1 MLPLRDRQNLS
12 SSAAPCRTPTQ
23 NDRII
28 EMTNPEPAH
37 RDAPTGQQDIA
48 ALERH
53 QRHLL
58 YGGGAFLSAVIL
70 LIMLASIFL
79 SIDDY
84 KADQLDDFR
93 KAKLALDSVF
103 IQRDAG
109 YVRSLNFIEY
119 AWQNKSADLISAGE
133 KEVDNF
139 VAHDDQA
146 VMQASSNAVP
156 YLVVGSG
163 IENWPR
169 EKISRYLGLAEE
181 LSMVSGT
188 SITVRGKRPGTM
200 GYFYDPSGALFAF
213 GRTLDG
219 ADLHAAADRTDH
231 AALFSNLAAPNI
243 DFNNLQALKE
253 LHQGNTTLPFY
264 GTGLPKVLS
273 SLGTNPSTGQP
284 AIVGSLVAMDGDTPI
299 GAFVIYEPIE
309 PFVDQM
315 RLVSSRDMAVI
326 TNDGQVVF
334 GTGAPEKNQSVAAAI
349 KPLLVLQPFEDRIVR
364 YRRAGVFFI
373 SQRIPGTSWMLVRG
387 YGWADILQGEKW
399 PFLTTIALAIL
410 MLAALWL
417 LLTRQDRSV
426 FAPALALA
434 KRVYQSEELNRT
446 MIETSPIGLCVI
458 GLDNAAPLLQNDAV
472 RGFAIAIPD
481 SDATLYRQVL
491 REYAHATEALSGR
504 PDAREFELALPS
516 HDGDSDRHLLIA
528 AMPII
533 YQNRAALFCA
543 FRDVTA
549 RREIQE
555 NLRKAREDSE
565 QAKLAAESAS
575 RAKTAFVATM
585 SHEIRTPLNGILGHL
600 ELLGRSKLD
609 PSQHERLE
617 RIRFSA
623 DTLLSIISDVLDFSR
638 IEAGQL
644 DIDPVSFEIRP
655 LIEQVALLYAPAA
668 EHKGLKLYY
677 GIDADL
683 AEAYI
688 ADVHRIRQVLNN
700 LISNAVKFTESGR
713 VILRAR
719 SVSPSGSEIARLRFE
734 VIDSGIG
741 MTEEQRGQIFQP
753 FSQADASISRRFG
766 GSGLGLTLCQQI
778 SELMG
783 GSIDVQSTQGVGSV
797 FAFELPVAVDELHR
811 VVDPHPLA
819 KRRVVFLSAAAEWR
833 TEITALLTHWGARLQ
848 VATKPSEV
856 DAEWL
861 KQADALV
868 IFGKQRPWD
877 EEEERRLVDSAKR
890 VVLATADG
898 PLLPEVHGSMS
909 FISCYSSEAIL
920 TSILGE
926 TVGAIRPLF
935 EEASPETA
943 ERDSQHRSVILLVDD
958 NPVNRELIQQQ
969 LETLGYTVDTA
980 EDGVAALHLWRD
992 GRYSAVL
999 TDINMP
1005 NMNGYELAKELRGRG
1020 VKMPVLAVTAT
1031 ALASEK
1037 IQCKRAGITDL
1048 LLKPLS
1054 LETLGE
1060 ALLQHL
1066 PSTSHSDIPA
1076 TSAPWK
1082 SKYPEKVCRVFVE
1095 SGTRDL
1101 NAILLATQEH
1111 DEEGLLARI
1120 HSLKGALLM
1129 LGEKNVA
1136 DLCVALEKLIESEG
1150 IEAAASSLEKLESEM
1165 RELLQRYAE
1174 ACGMHS

>member
-1 MLPLRDRQNLS
+1 
-12 SSAAPCRTPTQ
+12 
-23 NDRII
+23 
-28 EMTNPEPAH
+28 MTNPEPAH

-79 SIDDY
+79 SIEDY

-109 YVRSLNFIEY
+109 YVRSLNLIEY
-119 AWQNKSADLISAGE
+119 AWQNKSADLMAAGE
-133 KEVDNF
+133 REVDNF

-146 VMQASSNAVP
+146 VMQASPNAIP

-163 IENWPR
+163 VDNWPR

-181 LSMVSGT
+181 LSVVSGT

-200 GYFYDPSGALFAF
+200 GYFYDPSETLFAF
-213 GRTLDG
+213 GKSLDG
-219 ADLHAAADRTDH
+219 VDLDAAAGRTDH
-231 AALFSNLAAPNI
+231 AALFSKLAAPGI
-243 DFNNLQALKE
+243 DFKDLQALKE
-253 LHQGNTTLPFY
+253 LHQGNPTLPFF
-264 GTGLPKVLS
+264 GTGLPKILS
-273 SLGTNPSTGQP
+273 SMGTNPSTGQP

-299 GAFVIYEPIE
+299 GAFVIYEPVE

-315 RLVSSRDMAVI
+315 RLVSSTDMAVI
-326 TNDGQVVF
+326 THDGQVVF
-334 GTGAPEKNQSVAAAI
+334 GTGAAEKSESIAAAI
-349 KPLLVLQPFEDRIVR
+349 KPLLVLQPSEDRIVR
-364 YRRAGVFFI
+364 YRKAGSFFI
-373 SQRIPGTSWMLVRG
+373 AQRVPGTSWILVRG
-387 YGWADILQGEKW
+387 YGWPDILQGEKW
-399 PFLTTIALAIL
+399 PFLATIALAL
-410 MLAALWL
+410 LLLAALWL
-417 LLTRQDRSV
+417 LLIRQDRSV
-426 FAPALALA
+426 FAPALARA

-472 RGFAIAIPD
+472 RSFAIAIPD

-491 REYAHATEALSGR
+491 REYAHATEALTGR

-516 HDGDSDRHLLIA
+516 DDGDASRHLLIA

-533 YQNRAALFCA
+533 YQNRAALFCV

-575 RAKTAFVATM
+575 RAKTVFVATM

-609 PSQHERLE
+609 PSQRERLE

-644 DIDPVSFEIRP
+644 DIDPVPFEVRP

-683 AEAYI
+683 EEAYI

-713 VILRAR
+713 VILRVR
-719 SVSPSGSEIARLRFE
+719 SASPRTGEVARLRFE

-741 MTEEQRGQIFQP
+741 MTEEQREQVFAP

-778 SELMG
+778 SELMEG
-783 GSIDVQSTQGVGSV
+783 TIDAQSTQGVGSV
-797 FAFELPVAVDELHR
+797 FAFEVPVAIDESYR
-811 VVDPHPLA
+811 AVNPHPLT

-877 EEEERRLVDSAKR
+877 EEEERVLVESAGR

-898 PLLPEVHGSMS
+898 PLLPEQHGLMS
-909 FISCYSSEAIL
+909 FISCYSSDALL
-920 TSILGE
+920 TSILGDAADE
-926 TVGAIRPLF
+926 IRPSF
-935 EEASPETA
+935 EKASPETSD
-943 ERDSQHRSVILLVDD
+943 RDPEQGSVILLVDD

-969 LETLGYTVDTA
+969 LETLGYAVEAA
-980 EDGVAALHLWRD
+980 EDGAAALHLWRD

-1005 NMNGYELAKELRGRG
+1005 NMNGYDLAKELRGRG
-1020 VKMPVLAVTAT
+1020 FKMPILAVTAT

-1054 LETLGE
+1054 LETLRE
-1060 ALLQHL
+1060 ALVQHL
-1066 PSTSHSDIPA
+1066 PRMSHSDAPA
-1076 TSAPWK
+1076 ASAPWK
-1082 SKYPEKVCRVFVE
+1082 SKFPEKVCRVFVE

-1101 NAILLATQEH
+1101 DAILHTAQER
-1111 DEEGLLARI
+1111 DQEGLLARI

-1129 LGEKNVA
+1129 LGERDVA
-1136 DLCVALEKLIESEG
+1136 DQCVALEKLIESEG
-1150 IEAAASSLEKLESEM
+1150 IEEAAPHLDKLESDM
-1165 RELLQRYAE
+1165 RDVLQRYAE
-1174 ACGMHS
+1174 ACGLSS